1 MNIATAILIIL
12 LLILISAFVSSAE
25 IALASSRKIKLQLM
39 GKEGDTRALDVLKMQ
54 EQPGSFI
61 TVVQIGLNT
70 VAILAGIVGEAALR
84 PYLTSLFTGLPWGQ
98 TAASL
103 LSFCLLTGSFILLAD
118 LMPKQFAM
126 GNPEK
131 VAVRVVRPLLL
142 LIFLL
147 KPVVWIFDGL
157 ARLLF
162 KALNISTVRQDQ
174 LTSED
179 IYAVMDAGA
188 QAGVLKKQEHYLIE
202 NVFEMQERTVTST
215 MNSRES
221 IVYFDK
227 HDTGEQVLETMAANP
242 HSKFL
247 VCDGDLEHVIGY
259 IESHALLTLFL
270 KEENVRLTDKRVLRK
285 TLFIPDTLSLFDVLE
300 TFKTSGEDFAV
311 IVNEYALVVG
321 LVTLRDVMSIVM
333 GELVNTEEES
343 QIIRRSEDTWLV
355 DGATPLED
363 VMRALDIEEFPH
375 SENYETIAG
384 FMMYSLRKVP
394 KRTDYVVYSNYKFEV
409 IDTENFKIDQLLV
422 SLQKPS

>member
-147 KPVVWIFDGL
+147 KPVVWVFDGL

-394 KRTDYVVYSNYKFEV
+394 KRTDYVVYGNYKFEV